1 MKPIS
6 NTAFYCGGVRM
17 QDAENEKP
25 VCGDIYAREFMGEKE
40 KLAARRDSKLRFYQ
54 GKEAG
59 ETGL

>member
-1 MKPIS
+1 
-6 NTAFYCGGVRM
+6 M